1 MTYLLF
7 VIFLGILILQ
17 FVWVKKARTS
27 KTLILPILFSLVYL
41 SIIIFKFDFGT
52 FLIPFTV
59 LCIVLWLLFIWKLYI
74 NKRVIGK

>member
-7 VIFLGILILQ
+7 VIFLGICILQ
-17 FVWVKKARTS
+17 FIWVKKAKTS

-41 SIIIFKFDFGT
+41 SIIIFKLDFGT

-59 LCIVLWLLFIWKLYI
+59 LCIVLWVLFIWKLYI
-74 NKRVIGK
+74 NKRNGKR

>member
-59 LCIVLWLLFIWKLYI
+59 LCIVLWLLFIWKLYL
-74 NKRVIGK
+74 NKRG

>member
-41 SIIIFKFDFGT
+41 SIIIFKLDFGT

-74 NKRVIGK
+74 NKRG